1 MSRLS
6 TASTSDAPMP
16 GYWKTNSTMTIPPAI
31 HASSRAVT
39 WIAGTIAFGTAW
51 RQITCR
57 SGKPFKRAIVTYSL
71 SSTSIIEPRMM
82 RLM

>member
-1 MSRLS
+1 
-6 TASTSDAPMP
+6 
-16 GYWKTNSTMTIPPAI
+16 MT
-31 HASSRAVT
+31 
-39 WIAGTIAFGTAW
+39 WMAGTIAFGTAW

-57 SGKPFKRAIVTYSL
+57 SGRPFSRAIVTYSL